1 MKSIL
6 LTIISI
12 VLLLA
17 NPEMVFSTIENDTLY
32 KEGKSFV
39 TPVIVS
45 IKDTDL
51 NKNIFSIPVDANASC
66 ETKMLFNNMLQLG
79 ENKKMLFGHQDDL
92 AYGSSWRYNTTN
104 NGNMHESDTKDVVGD
119 LPALFGWD
127 IGQYYPD
134 SLNYLINGVKN
145 QDLKKLIISA
155 YKNGGINTISWHCD
169 NPLTRG
175 MYNDCNRNT
184 VHAILTDSAVHTTF
198 IKWLGY
204 VADFVDNLKVDGVSV
219 PVIFRP
225 FHESNLSGSFWWDN
239 GSCNAEDYRKLWKMT
254 VEYLRDTRQ
263 IHNILYA
270 FSVNDGFTRKIFSNK
285 FQKDYVDIIGF
296 DIYQRINSAAQ
307 MKIFINKT
315 RNNCREMAA
324 IAAQYGK
331 VPAITEIGAENIPN
345 ARWWSEAFLPAIKD
359 MSIVYVLLW
368 RNPYRRVDA
377 SASYSVSMDN
387 NSTEDFI
394 DMYLN
399 NPQIIFC
406 KGAKA
411 LYFYR

>member
-12 VLLLA
+12 VLLLT
-17 NPEMVFSTIENDTLY
+17 NPEMVFSAIENDTLN
-32 KEGKSFV
+32 KEGKAFI
-39 TPVIVS
+39 TPIIIS
-45 IKDTDL
+45 LTDSDL
-51 NKNIFSIPVDANASC
+51 NRNLFSIPVDANAGC

-92 AYGSSWRYNTTN
+92 AYGSSWRYNTAN
-104 NGNMHESDTKDVVGD
+104 RGNLHESDTKDVVGD

-145 QDLKKLIISA
+145 NDLKKLIISA

-169 NPLTRG
+169 NPLTKG

-184 VHAILTDSAVHTTF
+184 VHDILNDSAVHNTF
-198 IKWLGY
+198 IKWLSF
-204 VADFVDNLKVDGVSV
+204 VADFIDGLKVDGVSV

-225 FHESNLSGSFWWDN
+225 FHESNLSGSFWWDS

-263 IHNILYA
+263 VHNILYA
-270 FSVNDGFTRKIFSNK
+270 FSVNDGFTGKIFSNK
-285 FQKDYVDIIGF
+285 FQKDYIDIIGF
-296 DIYQRINSAAQ
+296 DIYQRINSASQ
-307 MKIFINKT
+307 MKIFISKT
-315 RNNCREMAA
+315 RNNCSEMAT

-345 ARWWSEAFLPAIKD
+345 AKWWSEAFLPAIKD
-359 MSIVYVLLW
+359 MSIAYVLLW

-377 SASYSVSMDN
+377 SASYSVSMEN
-387 NSTEDFI
+387 NSMEDFI
-394 DMYLN
+394 DMYNN